1 MATTINEDKLLAIN
15 DSLIQMAGNDAA
27 IQNLQ
32 EQVSILNRL
41 AGDGVFEV
49 SNTYDLVIHNDAEFN
64 DVITKCN
71 NGYTDESGVSHPS
84 GYWYNIRNTP
94 AASVLILGALTL
106 TAPVTVPDSIKAL
119 DFQGG
124 SSLTVTSTL
133 ATGLTFSGDTVVT
146 GLNMIVNG
154 GSITGNAVSGNSTF
168 TNCSVVVTGG
178 SIGSAAFSGAKSLC
192 NCQAKGPILQG
203 FEHCRNLIN
212 CTFEGGVE
220 NSIGFGNCDNLNNC
234 NAGTEDTPVNIAF
247 HTCNYLT
254 NCTGYSKSTGFSGC
268 QYLSNCSASMMV
280 EGLGTGYSSCKY
292 MSSCTTNKDDKTS
305 HYPCNLWF
313 SYTGKEY

>member
-41 AGDGVFEV
+41 AGEGVFEV

-64 DVITKCN
+64 DVITKYN
-71 NGYTDESGVSHPS
+71 NGYTDGAGVSHPN
-84 GYWYNIRNTP
+84 GYWYNIKNTP
-94 AASVLILGALTL
+94 AASVLIMGTLTL
-106 TAPVTVPDSIKAL
+106 TAPVAVPDSIKAL

-133 ATGLTFSGDTVVT
+133 ATGLTFNGDTVVT

-154 GSITGNAVSGNSTF
+154 GSITGNAVSGDNSF

-178 SIGSAAFSGAKSLC
+178 SIGIAAFSGAKSLC
-192 NCQAKGPILQG
+192 NCQVKGSINSG
-203 FEHCRNLIN
+203 FKDCKNLVN
-212 CTFEGGVE
+212 CTFEGGSE
-220 NSIGFGNCDNLNNC
+220 NAVGF
-234 NAGTEDTPVNIAF
+234 
-247 HTCNYLT
+247 
-254 NCTGYSKSTGFSGC
+254 TGCEK
-268 QYLSNCSASMMV
+268 LSNCTASLTA
-280 EGLGTGYSSCKY
+280 GGNRIGYSSCSYMTGCSATGGTKGYDSCSY
-292 MSSCTTNKDDKTS
+292 MSSCTTDKATS
-305 HYPCNLWF
+305 GSQYPCNLWF
-313 SYTGKEY
+313 SYTGTDYPGVNL

>member
-41 AGDGVFEV
+41 AGEGVFEV

-64 DVITKCN
+64 DVITKYN

-84 GYWYNIRNTP
+84 GYWYSIKNTP

-133 ATGLTFSGDTVVT
+133 ATGLTFNGDTVVT
-146 GLNMIVNG
+146 GLRMIVANG
-154 GSITGNAVSGNSTF
+154 GSITGNAVSGGNIF
-168 TNCSVVVTGG
+168 TNCSIGATGG
-178 SIGSAAFSGAKSLC
+178 SIHGAAFSGAKSLC
-192 NCQAKGPILQG
+192 NCQVKGSINSG
-203 FEHCRNLIN
+203 FNNCENLVN
-212 CTFEGGVE
+212 CTFEGGSE
-220 NSIGFGNCDNLNNC
+220 NAIGF
-234 NAGTEDTPVNIAF
+234 
-247 HTCNYLT
+247 
-254 NCTGYSKSTGFSGC
+254 TGCEK
-268 QYLSNCSASMMV
+268 LSNCTASLTAD
-280 EGLGTGYSSCKY
+280 GGRIGYSSCSYMTGCLATGGAKGYDSCSY
-292 MSSCTTNKDDKTS
+292 MSSCTTDKTTS
-305 HYPCNLWF
+305 GSQYPCNLWF
-313 SYTGKEY
+313 EYTNNDYPNVTLPSTSS

>member
-64 DVITKCN
+64 DVITKYN

-84 GYWYNIRNTP
+84 GYWYNIKNTP
-94 AASVLILGALTL
+94 AASVLILGTLTL
-106 TAPVTVPDSIKAL
+106 NAPVTIPDSVKAL

-124 SSLTVTSTL
+124 SSLAVTSTL
-133 ATGLTFSGDTVVT
+133 ATGLTFNGDTVVT
-146 GLNMIVNG
+146 GLCMIVANG
-154 GSITGNAVSGNSTF
+154 GSIIGNAISQGNIF
-168 TNCSVVVTGG
+168 TNCNVSVTTG
-178 SIGSAAFSGAKSLC
+178 SIGGAAFSGAKSLC
-192 NCQAKGPILQG
+192 NCQVKGSILYG
-203 FEHCRNLIN
+203 YKECKNLVN
-212 CTFEGGVE
+212 CTFEAGSE
-220 NSIGFGNCDNLNNC
+220 NAVGF
-234 NAGTEDTPVNIAF
+234 
-247 HTCNYLT
+247 
-254 NCTGYSKSTGFSGC
+254 TGCEK
-268 QYLSNCSASMMV
+268 LSNCTASMTAD
-280 EGLGTGYSSCKY
+280 GGRTGYSSCSYMTGCSAKGGAKGYDSCSY
-292 MSSCTTNKDDKTS
+292 MSSCTTDKTTSGS

-313 SYTGKEY
+313 SYTGTDYPGVNL

>member
-15 DSLIQMAGNDAA
+15 DSLTQMAGNDAA

-64 DVITKCN
+64 DVITKYN

-84 GYWYNIRNTP
+84 GYWYNIKNTP

-146 GLNMIVNG
+146 GLNIIVNG
-154 GSITGNAVSGNSTF
+154 GSITGNAVSQGNIF
-168 TNCSVVVTGG
+168 TNCNVSVTTG
-178 SIGSAAFSGAKSLC
+178 SIGGAAFSGAKSLC
-192 NCQAKGPILQG
+192 NCQVKGSILYG
-203 FEHCRNLIN
+203 YKECKNLVN
-212 CTFEGGVE
+212 CTFEEGSE
-220 NSIGFGNCDNLNNC
+220 NAVGFTGCEKLNNC
-234 NAGTEDTPVNIAF
+234 TAS
-247 HTCNYLT
+247 LT
-254 NCTGYSKSTGFSGC
+254 ADGGR
-268 QYLSNCSASMMV
+268 
-280 EGLGTGYSSCKY
+280 TGYSSCSYMTGCSAKGGAKGYDRCSY
-292 MSSCTTNKDDKTS
+292 MSSCTTDKATS
-305 HYPCNLWF
+305 GSQYPCNLWF
-313 SYTGKEY
+313 EYTNKDYPNVTLPSTSS

>member
-41 AGDGVFEV
+41 AGEGVFEV

-64 DVITKCN
+64 DVITKYR
-71 NGYTDESGVSHPS
+71 NGYTDGAGVSHPD
-84 GYWYNIRNTP
+84 GHWYNSKNLP
-94 AASVLILGALTL
+94 AASVLIMGALTL
-106 TAPVTVPDSIKAL
+106 TDSVTVPESVKAL

-124 SSLTVTSTL
+124 SSLIVTSTL

-154 GSITGNAVSGNSTF
+154 GSITGNAVSGGNSF

-192 NCQAKGPILQG
+192 NCQVKGSITSG
-203 FEHCRNLIN
+203 FTDCKNLVN
-212 CTFEGGVE
+212 CTFEGGSE
-220 NSIGFGNCDNLNNC
+220 NAIGF
-234 NAGTEDTPVNIAF
+234 
-247 HTCNYLT
+247 
-254 NCTGYSKSTGFSGC
+254 TGCRK
-268 QYLSNCSASMMV
+268 LSNCTASMTAD
-280 EGLGTGYSSCKY
+280 GSRIGYSSCSYMTGCLATGGAKGYDSCSY
-292 MSSCTTNKDDKTS
+292 MSSCTTDKATS
-305 HYPCNLWF
+305 GSQYPCNLWF
-313 SYTGKEY
+313 EYTNKDYPNVTLPSTSS

>member
-64 DVITKCN
+64 DVITKSN
-71 NGYTDESGVSHPS
+71 NGYTDESGASHPA
-84 GYWYNIRNTP
+84 GYWYNSRNTP
-94 AASVLILGALTL
+94 AASVLIMGALTL

-124 SSLTVTSTL
+124 SSLTVASNL
-133 ATGLTFSGDTVVT
+133 ATGLTFNGDTVVT
-146 GLNMIVNG
+146 GLRMIVANG
-154 GSITGNAVSGNSTF
+154 GSIIGNAVSQGNIF
-168 TNCSVVVTGG
+168 TNCSIGTTGG
-178 SIGSAAFSGAKSLC
+178 SIHSAAFSGAKSLC
-192 NCQAKGPILQG
+192 NCQVKGSINSG
-203 FEHCRNLIN
+203 FKDCKNLVN
-212 CTFEGGVE
+212 CTFEEGSE
-220 NSIGFGNCDNLNNC
+220 NALGFIGC
-234 NAGTEDTPVNIAF
+234 E
-247 HTCNYLT
+247 
-254 NCTGYSKSTGFSGC
+254 K
-268 QYLSNCSASMMV
+268 LSNCTASMTAD
-280 EGLGTGYSSCKY
+280 GSRIGYSSCSYMTGCLATGGAKGYDRCSY
-292 MSSCTTNKDDKTS
+292 MSSCTTDKATSGS

-313 SYTGKEY
+313 EYTKKDYPNINL

>member
-41 AGDGVFEV
+41 AGEGVFEV

-64 DVITKCN
+64 DVITKYN
-71 NGYTDESGVSHPS
+71 NGYTDGAGVSHPN
-84 GYWYNIRNTP
+84 GYWYNIKNTP
-94 AASVLILGALTL
+94 AASVLIMGTLTL

-154 GSITGNAVSGNSTF
+154 GSITGNAVSGDNSF

-178 SIGSAAFSGAKSLC
+178 SIGIAAFSGAKSLC
-192 NCQAKGPILQG
+192 NCQVKGSINSG
-203 FEHCRNLIN
+203 FKDCKNLVN
-212 CTFEGGVE
+212 CTFEGGSE
-220 NSIGFGNCDNLNNC
+220 NAVGF
-234 NAGTEDTPVNIAF
+234 
-247 HTCNYLT
+247 
-254 NCTGYSKSTGFSGC
+254 TGCEK
-268 QYLSNCSASMMV
+268 LSNCTASLTA
-280 EGLGTGYSSCKY
+280 GGNRIGYSSCSYMTGCSATGGTKGYDSCSY
-292 MSSCTTNKDDKTS
+292 MSSCTTDKATS
-305 HYPCNLWF
+305 GSQYPCNLWF
-313 SYTGKEY
+313 SYTGTDYPGVNL

>member
-71 NGYTDESGVSHPS
+71 NGYTDESGVSHPN
-84 GYWYNIRNTP
+84 GYWYNSRNMP

-146 GLNMIVNG
+146 GHRMIVANG

-168 TNCSVVVTGG
+168 TNCSIGATGG
-178 SIGSAAFSGAKSLC
+178 SIHSAAFSGAKSLC
-192 NCQAKGPILQG
+192 NCQVKGSINSG
-203 FEHCRNLIN
+203 FNDCKNLVN
-212 CTFEGGVE
+212 CTFEEGSE
-220 NSIGFGNCDNLNNC
+220 NAVGF
-234 NAGTEDTPVNIAF
+234 
-247 HTCNYLT
+247 
-254 NCTGYSKSTGFSGC
+254 TGCEK
-268 QYLSNCSASMMV
+268 LSNCTASMTAD
-280 EGLGTGYSSCKY
+280 GSRIGYSSCSYMTGCLATGGAKGYDSCSY
-292 MSSCTTNKDDKTS
+292 MSSCTTDKTTS
-305 HYPCNLWF
+305 GSQYPCNLWF
-313 SYTGKEY
+313 EYTNNDYPNVTLPSTSS

>member
-41 AGDGVFEV
+41 AGEGVFEV

-64 DVITKCN
+64 DVITKYN
-71 NGYTDESGVSHPS
+71 NGYTDGAGVSHPN
-84 GYWYNIRNTP
+84 GYWYNIKNTP
-94 AASVLILGALTL
+94 AASVLIMGTLTL
-106 TAPVTVPDSIKAL
+106 TAPVAVPDSIKAL

-133 ATGLTFSGDTVVT
+133 ATGLTFNGDTVVT

-154 GSITGNAVSGNSTF
+154 GSITGNAVSGDNSF

-178 SIGSAAFSGAKSLC
+178 SIGIAAFSGAKSLC
-192 NCQAKGPILQG
+192 NCQVKGSINSG
-203 FEHCRNLIN
+203 FKDCKNLVN
-212 CTFEGGVE
+212 CTFEGGSE
-220 NSIGFGNCDNLNNC
+220 NAVGF
-234 NAGTEDTPVNIAF
+234 
-247 HTCNYLT
+247 
-254 NCTGYSKSTGFSGC
+254 TGCEK
-268 QYLSNCSASMMV
+268 LSNCTASLTA
-280 EGLGTGYSSCKY
+280 GGNRIGYSSCSYMTGCSATGGTKGYDSCSY
-292 MSSCTTNKDDKTS
+292 MSSCTTDKATS
-305 HYPCNLWF
+305 GSQYPCNLWF
-313 SYTGKEY
+313 EYTNTTYPNVTLPSTSS

>member
-41 AGDGVFEV
+41 AGEGIFEV

-64 DVITKCN
+64 DVITKYQ

-84 GYWYNIRNTP
+84 GYWYNIKNTP

-146 GLNMIVNG
+146 GLNMIVANG
-154 GSITGNAVSGNSTF
+154 GSITGNAVSQGNIF
-168 TNCSVVVTGG
+168 TNCSIGATGG
-178 SIGSAAFSGAKSLC
+178 SIHSAAFSGAKSLC
-192 NCQAKGPILQG
+192 NCQVKGSINSG
-203 FEHCRNLIN
+203 FNDCKNLVN
-212 CTFEGGVE
+212 CTFEGGSE
-220 NSIGFGNCDNLNNC
+220 NAVGFIGC
-234 NAGTEDTPVNIAF
+234 E
-247 HTCNYLT
+247 
-254 NCTGYSKSTGFSGC
+254 K
-268 QYLSNCSASMMV
+268 LSNCTASLTA
-280 EGLGTGYSSCKY
+280 GGNRIGYSSCSYMTGCSATGGTKGYDSCSY
-292 MSSCTTNKDDKTS
+292 MSSCTTDKTTS
-305 HYPCNLWF
+305 GSQYPCNLWF
-313 SYTGKEY
+313 SYTDNTYPKVNIETSAS

>member
-71 NGYTDESGVSHPS
+71 NGYTDESGVSHPN
-84 GYWYNIRNTP
+84 GYWYNSRNMP

-146 GLNMIVNG
+146 GLRMIVANG
-154 GSITGNAVSGNSTF
+154 GSITGNAVSQGNIF
-168 TNCSVVVTGG
+168 TNCSIGATGG
-178 SIGSAAFSGAKSLC
+178 SIHSAAFSGAKSLC
-192 NCQAKGPILQG
+192 NCQVKGSINSG
-203 FEHCRNLIN
+203 FNDCENLVN
-212 CTFEGGVE
+212 CTFEEGSE
-220 NSIGFGNCDNLNNC
+220 NAVGF
-234 NAGTEDTPVNIAF
+234 
-247 HTCNYLT
+247 
-254 NCTGYSKSTGFSGC
+254 TGCEK
-268 QYLSNCSASMMV
+268 LSNCTASMTAD
-280 EGLGTGYSSCKY
+280 GSRIGYSSCSYMTGCLATGGAKGYNNCSY
-292 MSSCTTNKDDKTS
+292 MSSCTTDKATS
-305 HYPCNLWF
+305 GSQYPCNLWF
-313 SYTGKEY
+313 SYTGTDYPDVNPQLPTS

>member
-41 AGDGVFEV
+41 AGEGVFEV

-71 NGYTDESGVSHPS
+71 NGYTDESGVSHPF
-84 GYWYNIRNTP
+84 GYWYNIKNTP

-154 GSITGNAVSGNSTF
+154 GSITGNAVSGAAVCF

-178 SIGSAAFSGAKSLC
+178 SIGGAAFSEAKSLC
-192 NCQAKGPILQG
+192 NCQAKGSINSG
-203 FEHCRNLIN
+203 FNNCENLVN
-212 CTFEGGVE
+212 CTFEGGSE
-220 NSIGFGNCDNLNNC
+220 NAVGFTGCEKLNNC
-234 NAGTEDTPVNIAF
+234 TAS
-247 HTCNYLT
+247 LT
-254 NCTGYSKSTGFSGC
+254 ADGGR
-268 QYLSNCSASMMV
+268 
-280 EGLGTGYSSCKY
+280 TGYSSCSYMTGCSATGGAKGHDRCSY
-292 MSSCTTNKDDKTS
+292 MSSCTTDKATSGS

-313 SYTGKEY
+313 SYTDNTYPKVNLETSAS